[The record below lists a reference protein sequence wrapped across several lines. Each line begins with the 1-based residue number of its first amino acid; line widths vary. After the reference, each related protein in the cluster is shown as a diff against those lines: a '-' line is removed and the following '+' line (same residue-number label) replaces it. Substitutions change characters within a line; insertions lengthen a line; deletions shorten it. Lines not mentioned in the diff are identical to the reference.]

1 MLISKNINLKR
12 PYRKTTTKYLG
23 PYTISKRIST
33 HVYRLTLPSL
43 LRKLYNVFYMLLLEK
58 YYLRTANGTAI
69 EQLDPKLVED
79 DRFKLKEIVDYYD
92 GEYDVK

>member
-1 MLISKNINLKR
+1 
-12 PYRKTTTKYLG
+12 
-23 PYTISKRIST
+23 
-33 HVYRLTLPSL
+33 
-43 LRKLYNVFYMLLLEK
+43 MLLLEK